1 MKLKN
6 KIFRLEMFFEEEDLA
21 FEEDC
26 IRHSYD
32 LKTWLRYIDHKVK
45 NSTNWVAVYLIYERA
60 VKQLP
65 GR

>member
-1 MKLKN
+1 
-6 KIFRLEMFFEEEDLA
+6 MFFEEDDLA

-32 LKTWLRYIDHKVK
+32 LKTWLRYIDHKIK
-45 NSTNWVAVYLIYERA
+45 NCTNWVAVYLIYERA
-60 VKQLP
+60 LKQLS